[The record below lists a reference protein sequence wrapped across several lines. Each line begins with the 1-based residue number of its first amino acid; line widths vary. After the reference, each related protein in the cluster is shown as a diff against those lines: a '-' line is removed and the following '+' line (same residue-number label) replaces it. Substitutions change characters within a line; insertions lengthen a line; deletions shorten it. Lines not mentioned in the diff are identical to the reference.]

1 MATDPR
7 SRATPGF
14 LPRLD
19 SQAGQPEL
27 PIILFLWPSDAMPPP
42 LRVLHA
48 LHDYLPRH
56 QAGSEIYVAHLCA
69 AQHRTD
75 GVQPTVL
82 AAEFNPARAHGQ
94 LAWRAHDGVPVV
106 EVVNTWQFDRFD
118 GSYRDPALT
127 TALGQ
132 VLDIVQPHV
141 LHVHNL
147 LNLSFELPAL
157 ARARGIAVAATL
169 HDYTLVCPSGG
180 QRVHRDESHVC
191 RVIDPARCARCFP
204 ASPFHAQL
212 RYGQLARR
220 APAHALG
227 RLASAMRS
235 LAPRAAT
242 AAGAALGRTGA
253 GDIDADAIERRMAAA
268 RRAFANF
275 DVAVAPSASLA
286 REYAALGF
294 PAGQVIVSDYG
305 FAPLARPRR
314 TPDPDGRLRIGF
326 VGTLVWHKGADVL
339 IEAAARLPGD
349 RVDIRIFGDPGV
361 FPEYAAALQHRARG
375 LPVRFLGR
383 FEHERA
389 EAIFGQIDVLVVA
402 SRWLENSPLVI
413 HEAFMAGV
421 PVVGSAIG
429 GIVDLLDHGRHGVLV
444 PPDDPGAL
452 AAALRELIDAPG
464 RLEALARIAPPVKS
478 IDQDAE
484 EWRLRYATIVGA
496 THAAAVTA
504 S

>member
-1 MATDPR
+1 M
-7 SRATPGF
+7 
-14 LPRLD
+14 
-19 SQAGQPEL
+19 
-27 PIILFLWPSDAMPPP
+27 
-42 LRVLHA
+42 
-48 LHDYLPRH
+48 
-56 QAGSEIYVAHLCA
+56 
-69 AQHRTD
+69 
-75 GVQPTVL
+75 
-82 AAEFNPARAHGQ
+82 
-94 LAWRAHDGVPVV
+94 
-106 EVVNTWQFDRFD
+106 
-118 GSYRDPALT
+118 
-127 TALGQ
+127 
-132 VLDIVQPHV
+132 LDIVQPHV

-191 RVIDPARCARCFP
+191 HVIDPARCARCFP

-227 RLASAMRS
+227 RLASAMRQRWRP
-235 LAPRAAT
+235 APTT

-253 GDIDADAIERRMAAA
+253 GDIDAAAIERRLAAA

-294 PAGQVIVSDYG
+294 PPDRWSSPTTGL
-305 FAPLARPRR
+305 PRWPRPRA
-314 TPDPDGRLRIGF
+314 TADPDGRLRIGF

-339 IEAAARLPGD
+339 IDAAARLPGD
-349 RVDIRIFGDPGV
+349 RVDVRDLRRPRGLPGIRG
-361 FPEYAAALQHRARG
+361 RARSNGRAG

-389 EAIFGQIDVLVVA
+389 EAIFAQIDVLVVA

-444 PPDDPGAL
+444 PPDDPDAL
-452 AAALRELIDAPG
+452 AAALRELIDAPS

-484 EWRLRYATIVGA
+484 EWRQRYARRSSAPPTPRR
-496 THAAAVTA
+496 
-504 S
+504 